1 MRHRPAPEDRAVA
14 PLEVE
19 TLAVH
24 RAAAAA
30 AVGVVVAFVR
40 VPVVPIRCAPAGP
53 NTAGPCSHV
62 TVTVDPSLRAL

>member
-30 AVGVVVAFVR
+30 VGVVVALVR

-53 NTAGPCSHV
+53 HTAGPCSHV
-62 TVTVDPSLRAL
+62 TVAVDPSLRSL